1 MKLLEEIIIP
11 KDTVKDDKVR
21 IVDIYVQNG
30 DLCQKDSSI
39 IDIETS
45 KANVEFFNKSEG
57 YIQIFF

>member
-30 DLCQKDSSI
+30 DLCQKNSSI

-45 KANVEFFNKSEG
+45 KANV
-57 YIQIFF
+57 I